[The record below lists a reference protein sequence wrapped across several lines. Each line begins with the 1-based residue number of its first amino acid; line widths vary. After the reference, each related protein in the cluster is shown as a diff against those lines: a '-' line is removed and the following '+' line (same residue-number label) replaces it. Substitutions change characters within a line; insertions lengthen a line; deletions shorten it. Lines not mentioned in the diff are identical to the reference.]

1 MAVDGFAFS
10 IRQLVTM
17 RDIDGFGHV
26 NNAVHLTYVENARV
40 AYLGEVVGVKTREQ
54 IANIMAS
61 VTIDYRAQVDYGDVL
76 EIGVRTDRIGTKSF
90 QLGYRLVR
98 QDGEVAADV
107 TSTQVMFD
115 FEADRAIEVPA
126 EWRRAIEAHDGNI
139 EEERKRS

>member
-1 MAVDGFAFS
+1 VAVDGFAFS
-10 IRQLVTM
+10 IRQPVTM

-26 NNAVHLTYVENARV
+26 NNAVYLTYVENARV

-54 IANIMAS
+54 IANVMAS
-61 VTIDYRAQVDYGDVL
+61 VTIEYRAQVDYGDVL
-76 EIGVRTDRIGTKSF
+76 EIGVRTDTIGTKSF

-126 EWRRAIEAHDGNI
+126 EWRRAIEAHDGNFKEK
-139 EEERKRS
+139 EEQ